1 MKEEIIWAAPPEEG
15 ALLHIELAG
24 TTFPDAEYR
33 IVRGGMPFYVFE
45 AVLSGK
51 GVIESEGRR
60 MTVQAG
66 DSYFLNRDVP
76 VTY

>member
-45 AVLSGK
+45 AV
-51 GVIESEGRR
+51 
-60 MTVQAG
+60 
-66 DSYFLNRDVP
+66 
-76 VTY
+76 